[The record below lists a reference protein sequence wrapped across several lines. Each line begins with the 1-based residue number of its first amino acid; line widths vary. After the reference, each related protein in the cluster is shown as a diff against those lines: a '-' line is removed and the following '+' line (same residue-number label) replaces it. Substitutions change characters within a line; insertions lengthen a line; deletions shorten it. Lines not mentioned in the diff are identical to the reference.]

1 MLNRVRVTYSK
12 HPGKA
17 AFLAFPHNQRSGTMK
32 RTTKM
37 VVYGLAVATL
47 LGTTLAET
55 SMAGKRGKKRPVKSA
70 RSGKDPKRTTGNRF
84 DVAGHLMVEATGTR
98 KDPKRTSSNRSD
110 VGNHLLIESSGT
122 RKDPKRTSSNRSDV
136 GNHLIVESSG
146 TRKDPK
152 RTTGKRGKK
161 RPKKSAR
168 SGKYPFSDAGAEPGI
183 RKAPKSTTVKRGKN
197 RPAKS
202 VLGFPFSLRRKAR

>member
-1 MLNRVRVTYSK
+1 
-12 HPGKA
+12 
-17 AFLAFPHNQRSGTMK
+17 MK

-47 LGTTLAET
+47 LGTTFAET

-70 RSGKDPKRTTGNRF
+70 RSGKDPKRTTG
-84 DVAGHLMVEATGTR
+84 DVLG
-98 KDPKRTSSNRSD
+98 
-110 VGNHLLIESSGT
+110 HLLIESSGT

>member
-1 MLNRVRVTYSK
+1 
-12 HPGKA
+12 
-17 AFLAFPHNQRSGTMK
+17 MK

-37 VVYGLAVATL
+37 VVYGLAVAAL

-55 SMAGKRGKKRPVKSA
+55 SMAGKRGKKRPKKSA
-70 RSGKDPKRTTGNRF
+70 RSGKDIG
-84 DVAGHLMVEATGTR
+84 GHLM
-98 KDPKRTSSNRSD
+98 
-110 VGNHLLIESSGT
+110 IEST
-122 RKDPKRTSSNRSDV
+122 
-136 GNHLIVESSG
+136 G

-168 SGKYPFSDAGAEPGI
+168 SGKDPFSDAGFEPGI
-183 RKAPKSTTVKRGKN
+183 RKAPKSTTVKRGKK
-197 RPAKS
+197 RPKKS